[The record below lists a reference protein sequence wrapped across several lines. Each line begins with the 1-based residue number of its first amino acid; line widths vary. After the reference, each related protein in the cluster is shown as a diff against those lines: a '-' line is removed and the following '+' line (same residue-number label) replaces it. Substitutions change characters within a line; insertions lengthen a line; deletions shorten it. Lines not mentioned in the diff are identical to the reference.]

1 MKKYVLWILFAL
13 LFCAVTYGG
22 CGGSDNLASVDSE
35 ESQPTNDNPAADNT
49 AGREDNSSPTEDS
62 SGSTVDL
69 YTLTVH
75 YTAQSGDTLT
85 GRLYRD
91 DLSIHIADG
100 ATVTLK
106 DVSIENGSYGSLR
119 YGIYC
124 QGNATLILEGTN
136 LVKGASFQG
145 NRRSGIYV
153 NKGNT
158 LTIMGSGSLTAQGDG
173 GGAPG
178 IGAGYTFDRITG
190 MMSDTDCG
198 NIVIDGGTVNAIGGE
213 AAPGIGST
221 SGTHGNITITNNVSR
236 VAVTAGNYAKYSIGS
251 LSYQSDSGTITIG
264 GVVTGPI
271 ADTQFV
277 YEP

>member
-1 MKKYVLWILFAL
+1 MKKCVLWILVAVF
-13 LFCAVTYGG
+13 FCAVTYGG
-22 CGGSDNLASVDSE
+22 CGGSSNNSVSVDPE
-35 ESQPTNDNPAADNT
+35 ESEQESLPTNDAPVPEST
-49 AGREDNSSPTEDS
+49 
-62 SGSTVDL
+62 GSTVDL
-69 YTLTVH
+69 YTLTKH

-91 DLSIHIADG
+91 DLSIQIADG

-106 DVSIENGSYGSLR
+106 DVTIENGSYGYPPR

>member
-1 MKKYVLWILFAL
+1 MKKCVLWILVAVF
-13 LFCAVTYGG
+13 FCAVTYGG
-22 CGGSDNLASVDSE
+22 CGGSSSNLAIVDPE
-35 ESQPTNDNPAADNT
+35 ESEQESLPTNDDPVPEST
-49 AGREDNSSPTEDS
+49 
-62 SGSTVDL
+62 GSKVDL
-69 YTLTVH
+69 STLTKH

-106 DVSIENGSYGSLR
+106 DVSIENGSYGYPPR

-136 LVKGASFQG
+136 VVKGASFQG
-145 NRRSGIYV
+145 SRRSGIYV
-153 NKGNT
+153 KEGNT

-178 IGAGYTFDRITG
+178 IGAGYTLDRITG
-190 MMSDTDCG
+190 MSNTDCG
-198 NIVIDGGTVNAIGGE
+198 NIVIDGGTVNAIGGDG
-213 AAPGIGST
+213 APGIGS
-221 SGTHGNITITNNVSR
+221 SNGTHGNITITNNVSR

-264 GVVTGPI
+264 GVVTEPTTANPFI
-271 ADTQFV
+271 